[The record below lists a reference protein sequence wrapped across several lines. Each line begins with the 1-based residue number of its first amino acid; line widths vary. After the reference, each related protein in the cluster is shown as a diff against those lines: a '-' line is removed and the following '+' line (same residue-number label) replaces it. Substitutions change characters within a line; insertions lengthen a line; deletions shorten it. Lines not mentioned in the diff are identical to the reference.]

1 MTVGGGRRGTQA
13 SEGQAND
20 GGRGRRQM
28 ASVRDACS
36 LLHPSG
42 PGRQRPG
49 LKGVD

>member
-1 MTVGGGRRGTQA
+1 MTVGGDAGGRRHLRDRLMT
-13 SEGQAND
+13 